1 MFAAI
6 DLKSFYASVECVE
19 RGLDP
24 LDTCLVVADSSRTD
38 KTICLAVSPTLKSY
52 GVSSRPR
59 LFEVN
64 QKLREV
70 NRSRRQGKSTSGT
83 ELAANPHMAVGYIPA
98 IPRMALYLTYS
109 ARIYGIYLR
118 YVAPED
124 IHVYSID
131 EVFIDLGPYLATY
144 GMTAHELTLRMIR
157 AVLAETGITATA
169 GIGTNLYL
177 AKVAMDIVAK
187 KMAPDSDGVRI
198 AELDE
203 QSYRR
208 KPWPHRPLTDFWR
221 VGAGIAS
228 RLAEYGI
235 ETMGDIARCSTVRE
249 DFLYH
254 ALGVNAELLIDH
266 AWGVEPV
273 TIADIKAY
281 RPESRSLGNGQVL
294 QSAYSAEKARIVA
307 LEMADTV
314 ALDLTDKDLTAES
327 ITLTVGYDAQSLE
340 QPGRRYTGRTHVDH
354 YGRRTPV
361 HAHGSAHLGSHTS
374 SAEAITA
381 AVAGIFDRV
390 VDKELLVRR
399 LCVTACGVISEAEAE
414 TLRSTPR
421 QLDLFT
427 DYDEM
432 ERLRRQKRS
441 REEREHRRMK
451 AVLSIKRKFGKN
463 AILRGLNYGDG
474 ATQRERNNQIGGHKA

>member
-38 KTICLAVSPTLKSY
+38 KTICLAVSPALKSF

-64 QKLREV
+64 QRLREV
-70 NRSRRQGKSTSGT
+70 NRNRRQGKSTSGA
-83 ELAANPHMAVGYIPA
+83 ELAANPDMAVGYITA
-98 IPRMALYLTYS
+98 TPRMAHYLTYS

-144 GMTAHELTLRMIR
+144 GMTAHELTIRMIR

-203 QSYRR
+203 QTYRR
-208 KPWPHRPLTDFWR
+208 KLWPHRPLTDFWR
-221 VGAGIAS
+221 VGAGIAA

-254 ALGVNAELLIDH
+254 MLGVNAELLIDH

-273 TIADIKAY
+273 RIADIKAY

-294 QSAYSAEKARIVA
+294 QSAYTPEKARTVA
-307 LEMADTV
+307 LEMADTI
-314 ALDLTDKDLTAES
+314 ALDLIDKELMAES

-340 QPGRRYTGRTHVDH
+340 QPGCRYTGRTHFDH

-361 HAHGSAHLGSHTS
+361 HAHGSVHLGSHTS

-390 VDKELLVRR
+390 VNKELLIRR
-399 LCVTACGVISEAEAE
+399 LCVTACGIISEAEAE
-414 TLRSTPR
+414 TLRSVPR

-427 DYDEM
+427 DYDE
-432 ERLRRQKRS
+432 LQRRK
-441 REEREHRRMK
+441 REERSRQERERRRMK

-463 AILRGLNYGDG
+463 AILRGLNYSEG
-474 ATQRERNNQIGGHKA
+474 ATQRERNSQIGGHKA

>member
-83 ELAANPHMAVGYIPA
+83 ELAANPHMAVGYITA
-98 IPRMALYLTYS
+98 MPRMALYLTYS

-208 KPWPHRPLTDFWR
+208 KLWPHRPLTDFWR
-221 VGAGIAS
+221 VGAGIAA

-399 LCVTACGVISEAEAE
+399 LCVTACGVISEAE
-414 TLRSTPR
+414 TLRSAPR

-441 REEREHRRMK
+441 SEEREHRRMK